1 MSPRL
6 PPFSALRALEAAAR
20 LRSYSRAAEELFVTH
35 GAVSHQ
41 IRGLEQQYG
50 VKLFRREGNDMTP
63 LPAALK
69 LAERVAEATR
79 LLEDGVARLRAEGS
93 PGVLVI
99 STLPGFA
106 RRMLTPRL
114 HRFAATAPDL
124 EIEVRA
130 EERLADF
137 VTDGVDAAL
146 RYGPG
151 GWPGVQA
158 DPLFIETLFPVCSP
172 CFLKKHDLKTPE
184 DLMRVPLLRQRHRAW
199 RLWFESAGLEAD
211 EPKGG
216 LVFDDSS
223 VLLDAA
229 VEGLGVAL
237 ARSGLAEPDL
247 REGRLVRP
255 FPRAVRAEWGYF
267 IVWRADSPKRAVI
280 ERFRDWMKA
289 EFAEAGAEG
298 VA

>member
-1 MSPRL
+1 MSRL

-20 LRSYSRAAEELFVTH
+20 LKSYSRAAEELFVTH

-41 IRGLEQQYG
+41 IRGLEREFG
-50 VKLFRREGNDMTP
+50 IKLFRREGNDMIP
-63 LPAALK
+63 LPPAVK
-69 LAERVAEATR
+69 LAERVAEA
-79 LLEDGVARLRAEGS
+79 LGVLGQGVARLRAEGS

-114 HRFAATAPDL
+114 HRFATEHPDL

-151 GWPGVQA
+151 GWPGVKA
-158 DPLFIETLFPVCSP
+158 DPLLMETLFPVCSP
-172 CFLKKHDLKTPE
+172 EFLRRHELKRPE
-184 DLMRVPLLRQRHRAW
+184 DLLRVPLLRQRYRAW
-199 RLWFESAGLEAD
+199 RLWFESVGLDAD
-211 EPKGG
+211 EPRGG

-237 ARSGLAEPDL
+237 ARSGLADPDL

-267 IVWRADSPKRAVI
+267 IVWREDSPKRELI

-289 EFAEAGAEG
+289 EFAEAGEAA